1 MQGRNKHRLFV
12 YGTLRKGGTN
22 DHYLQ
27 QSELVEDTCW
37 IIGEM
42 HNTPFGYPIVRF
54 RGQEKIRGE
63 LYAVTSEELIRID
76 ELEGY
81 NPEGKSENEYERV
94 ECTVYTDESETIA
107 YTYIAGN
114 GFANINEPIAGGDW
128 LGFLAGKKTER

>member
-1 MQGRNKHRLFV
+1 MQGNNKNLLFV
-12 YGTLRKGGTN
+12 YGTLRKGGAN

-27 QSELVEDTCW
+27 HSELVEGLCW
-37 IIGEM
+37 ITGEM

-81 NPEGKSENEYERV
+81 DPEGKSENEYERV
-94 ECTVYTDESETIA
+94 ECTVFTDESETNA
-107 YTYIAGN
+107 YTYIAGK
-114 GFANINEPIAGGDW
+114 GFAPINEAIIGGDW
-128 LGFLAGKKTER
+128 LVFLARKKTGR